1 MPVSILRQGGVYM
14 SNGRA
19 VLISGGTYGI
29 GRATAIKFAQQG
41 DRVTAFGVDEVQGE
55 GTTALAEER
64 GLTMRVLTGDVS
76 DSSAVRRIVG
86 DVLEREGRVDVLV
99 NNAAVRPLGTI
110 LEITEENW
118 ERAFSVNVRG
128 MFLLTKEV
136 LPHMIARRKGAIVNV
151 GSGAGQGRRGRIAY
165 SASKGAVSAFT
176 MALALDHAKD
186 GVRVNMVVPGG
197 VYPTGMTEG
206 EANTR
211 LQEQAKT
218 ASPAGRLN
226 SPQDIA
232 NAIFWL
238 ASDEAA
244 TITGSTLEVVI
255 RS

>member
-1 MPVSILRQGGVYM
+1 M
-14 SNGRA
+14 SNGRV

-29 GRATAIKFAQQG
+29 GCAVAMKFARHG
-41 DRVTAFGVDEVQGE
+41 DQVVAFGVDEDQGRE
-55 GTTALAEER
+55 TRSRADTDGHPI
-64 GLTMRVLTGDVS
+64 RVLTGDVS
-76 DSSAVRRIVG
+76 DSSAVRRIVEE
-86 DVLEREGRVDVLV
+86 VLRREGRVDVLI
-99 NNAAVRPLGTI
+99 NNAAIRPLGTI

-118 ERAFSVNVRG
+118 DRTFAVNVRG

-136 LPHMIARRKGAIVNV
+136 LPHMIARHKGSIVNV

-186 GVRVNMVVPGG
+186 GVRVNSVVPGG

-206 EANTR
+206 EPNTR

-255 RS
+255 RA